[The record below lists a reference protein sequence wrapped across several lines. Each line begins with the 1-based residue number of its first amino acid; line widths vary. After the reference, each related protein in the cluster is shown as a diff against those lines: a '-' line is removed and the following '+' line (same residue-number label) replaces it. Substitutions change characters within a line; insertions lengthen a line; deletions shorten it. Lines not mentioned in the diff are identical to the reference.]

1 MDRLDIFD
9 RARGFQKKAP
19 VNGGSR
25 NKNLEYIKNR
35 LNGTVIQDGPASILK
50 IEYDIPRITAHG
62 SVVLGDVY
70 SVDTGLLEVLLP
82 EFSRFKG
89 GECKGS
95 DFRDAGLKGEGFE
108 GNGVRGSDFKEDGQ
122 VLKDLLFFDLETT
135 GLSGGA
141 GTHAFLIGF
150 LKIADEG
157 IRVTQYFLI
166 NLSSERLL
174 LKHVREHMTSGTVL
188 VSYNGKSFDYNILKT
203 RYILNGFNQ
212 AEDDPV
218 HLDLLYTSRR
228 IWKGLF
234 SDFSLQT
241 VENMALRF
249 NRTGDI
255 PGYRVPEV
263 YFQYLRGRD
272 VCDELYAV
280 FIHNKNDILSL
291 LALLVKQLGLVR
303 RGIEMDRTKA
313 KGIGEPI
320 NPVSLSDMLFN
331 GNLVEEAKSLLNVYS
346 DNAEA
351 LKRLGLLCKKQKLTG
366 EALNCFELLTE
377 RAEKFSDYIFACT
390 EVAKL
395 YEHVLKDIGKAFFYT
410 EKVWK
415 KVKRRDF
422 FYPDH
427 ANLYSREKE
436 EIEKRLRRLEKKLA
450 AVKRF

>member
-9 RARGFQKKAP
+9 RARGFQKRAP

-35 LNGTVIQDGPASILK
+35 LNGTVIQDGSSSILK
-50 IEYDIPRITAHG
+50 IEYDVPKMTAHG

-70 SVDTGLLEVLLP
+70 SADTGLLEVLLP
-82 EFSRFKG
+82 EFSRFKNG
-89 GECKGS
+89 G
-95 DFRDAGLKGEGFE
+95 
-108 GNGVRGSDFKEDGQ
+108 FKEDGQ
-122 VLKDLLFFDLETT
+122 VLKDLLIFDIETT

-157 IRVTQYFLI
+157 IRVTQFFLTG
-166 NLSSERLL
+166 LSSERLL
-174 LKHVREHMTSGTVL
+174 LQHVREHMASGTVL
-188 VSYNGKSFDYNILKT
+188 ISYNGKSFDYNVLKS
-203 RYILNGFNQ
+203 RYILNGFKNV
-212 AEDDPV
+212 EDDPV

-234 SDFSLQT
+234 SDYSLQT
-241 VENMALRF
+241 VENIALHF
-249 NRTGDI
+249 KRTGDI

-272 VCDELYAV
+272 VAEELYAV

-303 RGIEMDRTKA
+303 RGIEVDRTKG
-313 KGIGEPI
+313 KSIGEPF

-331 GNLVEEAKSLLNVYS
+331 GSLVDEAKSLLNVYS
-346 DNAEA
+346 DDTEA
-351 LKRLGLLCKKQKLTG
+351 LKRLGLLYKKQKLTR
-366 EALNCFELLTE
+366 EALNCFKLLTD
-377 RAEKFSDYIFACT
+377 RAGQFSDYIFACT
-390 EVAKL
+390 EIAKL
-395 YEHVLKDIGKAFFYT
+395 YEHVLKDIEKAFFYT

-415 KVKRRDF
+415 KIKRRDI

-427 ANLYSREKE
+427 ADLYCKEKE
-436 EIEKRLRRLEKKLA
+436 AVEKRLRRLKKKLA
-450 AVKRF
+450 AVKRS

>member
-9 RARGFQKKAP
+9 RARGFQKRAP
-19 VNGGSR
+19 GHGGSR

-35 LNGTVIQDGPASILK
+35 LNGTVIHDGPASILK
-50 IEYDIPRITAHG
+50 IEYDVPKMTAHG

-70 SVDTGLLEVLLP
+70 SADTGLLEVLLP
-82 EFSRFKG
+82 EFTRFKNG
-89 GECKGS
+89 GFKG
-95 DFRDAGLKGEGFE
+95 
-108 GNGVRGSDFKEDGQ
+108 NGQ
-122 VLKDLLFFDLETT
+122 VLKDLLIFDLETT

-174 LKHVREHMTSGTVL
+174 LKHIREHMPYGTVL
-188 VSYNGKSFDYNILKT
+188 VSYNGKSFDYNILKS

-291 LALLVKQLGLVR
+291 LAILVKQLELVR
-303 RGIEMDRTKA
+303 RGIEKDRTKT
-313 KGIGEPI
+313 KGIGESF
-320 NPVSLSDMLFN
+320 NPVSLSDMLFK
-331 GNLVEEAKSLLNVYS
+331 GNLVDEAKSLLNVYS
-346 DNAEA
+346 DDAEA

-377 RAEKFSDYIFACT
+377 REEKFSDYIFACI
-390 EVAKL
+390 EIAKL
-395 YEHVLKDIGKAFFYT
+395 YEHVLKDMEKAFFYT

-415 KVKRRDF
+415 KLKRRAF

-427 ANLYSREKE
+427 ADRYGKEKE
-436 EIEKRLRRLEKKLA
+436 AIEKRLRRLEKKLA
-450 AVKRF
+450 AVKRS